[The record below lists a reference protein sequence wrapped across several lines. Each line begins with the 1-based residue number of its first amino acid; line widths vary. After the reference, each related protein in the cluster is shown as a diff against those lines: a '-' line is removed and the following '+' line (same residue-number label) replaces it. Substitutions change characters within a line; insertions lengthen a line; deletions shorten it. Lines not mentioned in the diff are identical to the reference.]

1 MSETSSP
8 SSDYFKKN
16 RDNRF
21 IQNWKSISLLNVD
34 FKIIS
39 KALSEKL
46 KNVLPDL
53 ISSQQTTILKTEILV
68 NAGDQYPM
76 L

>member
-8 SSDYFKKN
+8 SSDYLKKN